1 MNTIAAKASRF
12 AVILTSLA
20 MLNGCAVVAT
30 GAAAVGIKSIADP
43 RTIGSQID
51 DQTIEMK
58 ANAKLGNDD
67 KLKDFRLR
75 TVSYDQKVLLIGQV
89 PDEQLRQRAKE
100 VIDDTN
106 GVVKIFN
113 QIRLTSQAG
122 LSVQAADSWI
132 TSQVKLKLAADD
144 DVRASHIKVVTE
156 NGEVFLLGL
165 VGSEQ
170 ADKAVEIARNVK
182 GVERVIKAFSAPD

>member
-100 VIDDTN
+100 IIDDTN

-122 LSVQAADSWI
+122 LSVQVSDSWI

>member
-1 MNTIAAKASRF
+1 MNSIVSKFSRF
-12 AVILTSLA
+12 ALVIGSLA

-30 GAAAVGIKSIADP
+30 GAAVVGVKSITDP

-89 PDEQLRQRAKE
+89 PEPQLQQRAE
-100 VIDDTN
+100 QVIEDTN
-106 GVVKIFN
+106 GVVRIFN
-113 QIRLTSQAG
+113 QVRLTSQAG

-132 TSQVKLKLAADD
+132 TSQVKLKLAADE

-165 VGSEQ
+165 VGEQQ
-170 ADKAVEIARNVK
+170 ADKAVEIARNIK
-182 GVERVIKAFSAPD
+182 GVERVIKAFSAPK